1 MRDGNG
7 AASIVD
13 EGRLAVFYPTE
24 ARRGIPHVTD
34 PSRSLEMPEPVFVE
48 YLVNE
53 AHAALNVDRRVV
65 CSNTG
70 RFLAAMLQCVKTV
83 VDR

>member
-24 ARRGIPHVTD
+24 ARGRIPHVTD
-34 PSRSLEMPEPVFVE
+34 PSRSLEMPEPMFVE
-48 YLVNE
+48 YLVYK
-53 AHAALNVDRRVV
+53 AHPALNVDCRVV
-65 CSNTG
+65 RGDTG
-70 RFLAAMLQCVKTV
+70 RFLTAVLQGVKTV